1 MLEKI
6 QSTQDLK
13 QKAALV
19 KEWLKQGDRESGQIL
34 QYLDSELDSSQV
46 KAWIKLCL
54 KSKLFL
60 LQKFKVKPE
69 NLDENRFVADLE
81 MCTEPKE
88 VTILLQAYSKAMNS
102 SHQGISHWLQARTG
116 DPALGNNCKKML
128 AYISKKPA
136 PASAQSTP
144 PATQTVASVAAQE
157 QAEKNIAGS
166 SEPSDAMMAVPSN
179 EETHSEAHQ
188 AAATNQESGPP
199 TSIDSSA
206 EQDAINTQVPEQPAT
221 QEPAES
227 VTSAASQVQE
237 KPTEVPIA
245 LVQEQTPQIPDK
257 DVGATAE
264 DPVPAVPET
273 ESSQHESTASLP
285 QVQDQASEETP
296 VIEDGDAPEIP
307 DDIPKIPDD
316 IPKIPEE
323 VPQIPDDE
331 EQEAPVHPALI
342 GISQDDEDDEEEEIV
357 FEEQRSQGR
366 FSGFFKL
373 VSLVCIAG
381 SIGGFGYL
389 YQQPSFS
396 QYVDE
401 VFREN
406 SPAQLEDLLQAPELI
421 KLSKDPIPLAKMK
434 KSPVDVVPQN
444 EKVLEQMEQA
454 QDIETKHGNKGSK
467 DDPRLDPS
475 VISQEFFGKKPAFL
489 EAVLLFR
496 RATILTDIDA
506 MFDLAYM
513 YDDGRGVGESMEKA
527 YIWYAFAA
535 QNGHP
540 DAADELEFLRDKLSD
555 EQITRLA
562 KITSGPIEL
571 VPFP

>member
-19 KEWLKQGDRESGQIL
+19 KEWLKQGNSESRKIL

-102 SHQGISHWLQARTG
+102 SHQGISQWLQARSD
-116 DPALGNNCKKML
+116 DPALGSNCKKML

-136 PASAQSTP
+136 PASAQSVSS
-144 PATQTVASVAAQE
+144 ATQSVASVSAE
-157 QAEKNIAGS
+157 KPPEKNIAGS
-166 SEPSDAMMAVPSN
+166 SEPSDAVTDVPSN
-179 EETHSEAHQ
+179 VEAPSEAKL
-188 AAATNQESGPP
+188 AAATEQESGPP
-199 TSIDSSA
+199 ASNDSSA
-206 EQDAINTQVPEQPAT
+206 EQEAIQSQVPVQEAT
-221 QEPAES
+221 QEPVE
-227 VTSAASQVQE
+227 TETISALQVQE
-237 KPTEVPIA
+237 EPAEVPIA
-245 LVQEQTPQIPDK
+245 PVQEK
-257 DVGATAE
+257 
-264 DPVPAVPET
+264 
-273 ESSQHESTASLP
+273 
-285 QVQDQASEETP
+285 TP
-296 VIEDGDAPEIP
+296 VILEAPKAEEPVPIIPDSDSSKVETVAAAPELQDQTPEEIPAVVEDEAPEIP
-307 DDIPKIPDD
+307 DDIPE
-316 IPKIPEE
+316 IPEE
-323 VPQIPDDE
+323 VPQIPDEE

-357 FEEQRSQGR
+357 FEEDRSQGR

-406 SPAQLEDLLQAPELI
+406 SPAQLEELLEAPELI
-421 KLSKDPIPLAKMK
+421 KLSKDPIPLGKMK

-444 EKVLEQMEQA
+444 EKVVEQMEQA
-454 QDIETKHGNKGSK
+454 QDIKTKHGNKGSK

-513 YDDGRGVGESMEKA
+513 YDEGRGVGESMEKA

-540 DAADELEFLRDKLSD
+540 DAADELEFLRDNLSD